1 MRDLLKSFALLLLVL
16 NGSSMLYGQDQES
29 ISDSLSVGTI
39 NEFIEDHKTQLNVK
53 LEVSNDI
60 NAFSI
65 YDDKN
70 ELILKPN
77 LNLRYGVVF
86 SYKFLSVRLGLRP
99 RISS

>member
-70 ELILKPN
+70 ELIL
-77 LNLRYGVVF
+77 
-86 SYKFLSVRLGLRP
+86 
-99 RISS
+99 